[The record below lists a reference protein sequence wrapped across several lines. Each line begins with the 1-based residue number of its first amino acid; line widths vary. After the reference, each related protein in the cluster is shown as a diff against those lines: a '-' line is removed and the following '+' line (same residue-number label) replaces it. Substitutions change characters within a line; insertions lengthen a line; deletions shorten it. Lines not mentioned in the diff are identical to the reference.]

1 MISFLLNRLP
11 AVSLFLC
18 VVFDGYFS
26 KLNAFPRNMGTLLL
40 ELKLLS
46 EFAVD

>member
-11 AVSLFLC
+11 AVSHSLC
-18 VVFDGYFS
+18 VVFAGYFS
-26 KLNAFPRNMGTLLL
+26 KSNALPRNLGTLLL

-46 EFAVD
+46 EFAID